1 MTALGYI
8 LPYLFLAA
16 LIYYIINK
24 VRHNAAKKEFEEY
37 QAKKERG
44 ED

>member
-1 MTALGYI
+1 MGQILAL
-8 LPYLFLAA
+8 LFFAA
-16 LIYYIINK
+16 LIYYIVNK
-24 VRHNAAKKEFEEY
+24 IRHSSAKKEFEEY